1 MTDKAIED
9 LQPWRSNIPLKIFSS
24 RIRFLIR
31 VNDLR
36 EETLESSIPT
46 STDDIMGF
54 FNPVLFEMIRLY
66 SEELNF
72 GKQTQTWRYFEKK
85 INYLNVVLLNYL
97 SFLCRDMLVYKNIL
111 RAIENIGINCV
122 FVFKYYTKG
131 YLTDYEKLAFFKTQV
146 TSLEY
151 LTQVSNFA
159 PQLRK
164 KIQDFQN
171 GMLYIKLQE
180 M

>member
-1 MTDKAIED
+1 
-9 LQPWRSNIPLKIFSS
+9 
-24 RIRFLIR
+24 
-31 VNDLR
+31 
-36 EETLESSIPT
+36 
-46 STDDIMGF
+46 
-54 FNPVLFEMIRLY
+54 
-66 SEELNF
+66 
-72 GKQTQTWRYFEKK
+72 
-85 INYLNVVLLNYL
+85 
-97 SFLCRDMLVYKNIL
+97 MLVYKNIL

>member
-72 GKQTQTWRYFEKK
+72 GKQTQTWRYFENK
-85 INYLNVVLLNYL
+85 
-97 SFLCRDMLVYKNIL
+97 
-111 RAIENIGINCV
+111 
-122 FVFKYYTKG
+122 
-131 YLTDYEKLAFFKTQV
+131 
-146 TSLEY
+146 
-151 LTQVSNFA
+151 FA
-159 PQLRK
+159 V
-164 KIQDFQN
+164 
-171 GMLYIKLQE
+171 
-180 M
+180 